1 MGHTS
6 EPVVKTE
13 NGLDRNPIVL
23 VKKFLSSFPS
33 GHTYDICLL
42 LFFFFH
48 RSKQNYKFSS
58 FKSSLEL
65 RSRIPLD
72 QFRNFTWELSGLE
85 NEILRKDHNLIFN

>member
-33 GHTYDICLL
+33 GHTYDICLFL
-42 LFFFFH
+42 SFFF
-48 RSKQNYKFSS
+48 SIVQNKIINSHHL
-58 FKSSLEL
+58 SLA
-65 RSRIPLD
+65 
-72 QFRNFTWELSGLE
+72 
-85 NEILRKDHNLIFN
+85 